1 MQMKRNRSRNFIITI
16 IVGIL
21 LGLALGWLVIKPKAP
36 QNVNITRLRPDFQ
49 ADGVLMVAESFAVD
63 GDQML
68 ALDRLARLDHGNLLT
83 FVGKALQNAQAYDYV
98 DEDLAQMQKL
108 LEGLDLVV
116 YENWKILR
124 GRND

>member
-1 MQMKRNRSRNFIITI
+1 MKRNRSRNFIITI

-49 ADGVLMVAESFAVD
+49 ADAVLMVAESFAVD

-68 ALDRLARLDHGNLLT
+68 ALDRLARLDHGGDLLT
-83 FVGKALQNAQAYDYV
+83 FVGKALQNAQAYGYA